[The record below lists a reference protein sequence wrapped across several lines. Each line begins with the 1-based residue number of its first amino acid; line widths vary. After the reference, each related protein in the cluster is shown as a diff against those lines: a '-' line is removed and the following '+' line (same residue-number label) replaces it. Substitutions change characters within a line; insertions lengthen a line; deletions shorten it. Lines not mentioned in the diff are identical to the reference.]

1 MQISLT
7 TEKEILQIVALCFA
21 VTAFFLLYF
30 IARKLSGISLFL
42 TWLVLMF
49 LFGLSAELHLLAET
63 ATSWDFAFAVM
74 FQSLP
79 LMLGGTLG
87 TIYNI
92 YKRNTA

>member
-1 MQISLT
+1 M
-7 TEKEILQIVALCFA
+7 
-21 VTAFFLLYF
+21 
-30 IARKLSGISLFL
+30 FL

-63 ATSWDFAFAVM
+63 ATSWNFAFVVM
-74 FQSLP
+74 FQSLL

-92 YKRNTA
+92 YKRNMA